1 MNIQERKNKNGEI
14 TSYRIRVFDH
24 RDSATGKQI
33 FKTLSVKYNPEKS
46 EAWNK
51 KNAEKQGV
59 IFEKGVE
66 ELTISDARIT
76 FDNYTE
82 YFLKIKAQS
91 GISPSTES
99 NYSFHKKKLSP
110 YIGHIQLKNL
120 TPTVLNKAYGDMLD
134 NGVSKRYV
142 HELHVFIHNVLQ
154 LALKEGI
161 IPRNYSEAATPPR
174 AEKREVSAISENDLQ
189 KFFSALYAD
198 KDHYM
203 HQVFFSLLLATGCRI
218 GEMCALTWNNVDFD
232 EGRIHICQHYIRKEY
247 RWVIQEGCKTTAGER
262 WLYMDEGI
270 MDMLREYRKYYFKT
284 AKEYGNK
291 WNVFADAV
299 FFTKGENAG
308 KCITPNAMSSWFRSF
323 LKNNGLPHYHPHQFR
338 HTAISLQLQAGIS
351 VPDVAKRAGHSRSDV
366 TLSVY
371 GHILRNNDK
380 HCCEAVTKVLPK
392 LPKREIS

>member
-1 MNIQERKNKNGEI
+1 MNIQERKNKKGEI

-24 RDSATGKQI
+24 RDSATGKQV
-33 FKTLSVKYNPEKS
+33 FKTLSVKYDRDKS
-46 EAWNK
+46 EAWNR

-66 ELTISDARIT
+66 EMTVSDARIT
-76 FDNYTE
+76 FDNYTD
-82 YFLKIKAQS
+82 YFLQIKAQS
-91 GISPSTES
+91 GIASSTAN
-99 NYSFHKKKLSP
+99 NYRFNKKKLSP

-120 TPTVLNKAYGDMLD
+120 TPTVLNKAYGDMLN

-174 AEKREVSAISENDLQ
+174 AEKREVSAISEDDLQ
-189 KFFSALYAD
+189 KFFAALYAD
-198 KDHYM
+198 EKHYM
-203 HQVFFSLLLATGCRI
+203 HQIFFSLLLATGCRI
-218 GEMCALTWNNVDFD
+218 GEMCALTWSNIDFD
-232 EGRIHICQHYIRKEY
+232 EGRIHICKHFVLGKHGYYIED
-247 RWVIQEGCKTTAGER
+247 GCKTTAGER

-270 MDMLREYRKYYFKT
+270 MDMLREYRKFYFST

-291 WNVFADAV
+291 WDVFADAV
-299 FFTKGENAG
+299 FFTVG
-308 KCITPNAMSSWFRSF
+308 KHPGGCINPNVMRMWFRRF
-323 LKNNGLPHYHPHQFR
+323 LEDNGLPNYHPHQFR
-338 HTAISLQLQAGIS
+338 HTSISLQLQAGIS

-371 GHILRNNDK
+371 AHTLRNNDK

>member
-1 MNIQERKNKNGEI
+1 MNIQERRNKKGEI

-24 RDSATGKQI
+24 RDSETGKQI
-33 FKTLSVKYNPEKS
+33 FKTLSVKYNPDKS
-46 EAWNK
+46 EAWNR
-51 KNAEKQGV
+51 KNAEKQGI

-66 ELTISDARIT
+66 DMTVSDARIT
-76 FDNYTE
+76 FDNYTD
-82 YFLKIKAQS
+82 YFLKIKEQS
-91 GISPSTES
+91 GISPSTAN
-99 NYSFHKKKLSP
+99 NYRFNKKKLSP

-120 TPTVLNKAYGDMLD
+120 TPTTLNKAYGEMLD
-134 NGVSKRYV
+134 NGVSTRYV

-174 AEKREVSAISENDLQ
+174 AEKREVTAINESDLQ
-189 KFFSALYAD
+189 KFFTALYAD
-198 KDHYM
+198 KKHYM

-218 GEMCALTWNNVDFD
+218 GEICALTWSSIDFD
-232 EGRIHICQHYIRKEY
+232 KGRIHICRHFVLGRHGYHIED
-247 RWVIQEGCKTTAGER
+247 GCKTTAGER

-270 MDMLREYRKYYFKT
+270 MDMLREYRKFYYST
-284 AKEYGNK
+284 AKEYGSK
-291 WNVFADAV
+291 WDVFADAV
-299 FFTKGENAG
+299 FFTKGKNPG
-308 KCITPNAMSSWFRSF
+308 SCINPNVMRMWFRKF
-323 LKNNGLPHYHPHQFR
+323 LENNGLPNYHPHQFR

-371 GHILRNNDK
+371 GHTLRNNDK

-392 LPKREIS
+392 LPKRAIS